1 MEEYKERMVKEYT
14 ELKERYTKLHR
25 MLVKHDAGKLEFALN
40 CPIDLLRQQESIMEE
55 YLYTLEVRAAIEGVE
70 RIV

>member
-1 MEEYKERMVKEYT
+1 MEEYKQRMVKEYT

-25 MLVKHDAGKLEFALN
+25 MLVKHDAGKLEFTLN

-55 YLYTLEVRAAIEGVE
+55 YLYTLEVRAAIEG
-70 RIV
+70 IDLD

>member
-1 MEEYKERMVKEYT
+1 MEEYKQRMVKEYT

-25 MLVKHDAGKLEFALN
+25 MLVKHDAGKLEFTLN

-55 YLYTLEVRAAIEGVE
+55 YLYALEVRAAIEGVE
-70 RIV
+70 LD

>member
-1 MEEYKERMVKEYT
+1 MEDYKQRMVKEYT

-25 MLVKHDAGKLEFALN
+25 MLVKHDAGKLEFTLN

-55 YLYTLEVRAAIEGVE
+55 YLYTLEVRASIEGIE
-70 RIV
+70 LD